1 MRIPLTIGGLP
12 ELASLSD
19 AERATLLKSCDA
31 PGPLRLWS
39 YNLSRGIFL
48 AALLFLVLHWGGISQ
63 SLAGAFG
70 AIVLVLATLVFAVLM
85 HIVTIVR
92 VRGQFRL
99 AMEAGSRGGLVPIC
113 LRCGHDCST
122 IDSNRCPECGA
133 SRLVPARSE
142 GHST

>member
-19 AERATLLKSCDA
+19 AERAALLKSCDA

-70 AIVLVLATLVFAVLM
+70 AIGLVMATMVFAVLM
-85 HIVTIVR
+85 HVATIVQI
-92 VRGQFRL
+92 RGQLRIAVEESSIGDL
-99 AMEAGSRGGLVPIC
+99 PPIC
-113 LRCGHDCST
+113 LHCGHDCSA
-122 IDSNRCPECGA
+122 IESRRCPECG
-133 SRLVPARSE
+133 SWRRSSDRILE
-142 GHST
+142 RTE